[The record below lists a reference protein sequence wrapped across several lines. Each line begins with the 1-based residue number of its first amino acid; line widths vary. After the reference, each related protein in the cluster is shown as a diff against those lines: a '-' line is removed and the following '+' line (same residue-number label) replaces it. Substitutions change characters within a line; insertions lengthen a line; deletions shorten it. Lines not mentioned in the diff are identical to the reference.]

1 MPDNFQRREI
11 GKEIYLSKI
20 SDPRFKTNLISINFF
35 TPLSEET
42 ASENAVVSHYLSK
55 CSRKYPTYA
64 LMNNKLSAMYST
76 RLSGD
81 VLQFGDTQA
90 LSFGIN
96 YIDGKYALDNEKM
109 DIEAVE
115 MITDCLFDPLEEKGK
130 FDENLIKREKQ
141 SVIDDIESEINNKQS
156 YASIKAAEIMYKGE
170 PYALDILGTVK
181 KAKEVTAESSYKAYL
196 RMLKHCRV
204 EIICSGVSDFE
215 EVKKKLICTF
225 SKLEREDIFPCRTEV
240 SPLKQLLAKV
250 RETMNVVQSNMIVGF
265 KTDCQNSSAMILM
278 NEIFGGTPTS
288 KLFSNVREKMSLC
301 YSCFSSFNW
310 LKGALSVRCGVEKEK
325 IEPAYEE
332 ILNQL
337 ELMKKGEFSEE
348 DIANAK
354 MYRRNYLKTFYDNL
368 NAMAAWYMSRIYS
381 DDLASPEEMMKRDE
395 KITKED
401 IIKAAQSVKLDT
413 FYVLTS
419 DDNSQPTQS
428 K

>member
-1 MPDNFQRREI
+1 MPGNFQRREI

-42 ASENAVVSHYLSK
+42 ASENALVSRYLSK

-76 RLSGD
+76 RLSGE
-81 VLQFGDTQA
+81 VLQYGDTQA
-90 LSFGIN
+90 LSFCIN

-115 MITDCLFDPLEEKGK
+115 MITDCLFDPLTENGK
-130 FDENLIKREKQ
+130 FDEKLIELEKR

-156 YASIKAAEIMYKGE
+156 YASIKAAEIMYRGE
-170 PYALDILGTVK
+170 PYAFDILGTVK
-181 KAKEVTAESSYKAYL
+181 KAGEVTAESAYKAYL

-215 EVKKKLICTF
+215 AVKKKLTCTF
-225 SKLEREDIFPCRTEV
+225 SKLDREDVFPCKTEK
-240 SPLKQLLAKV
+240 SPLKPQPEKA
-250 RETMNVVQSNMIVGF
+250 RETMDVVQSNMIVGF
-265 KTDCQNSSAMILM
+265 KTDCQNPSAMILM

-310 LKGALSVRCGVEKEK
+310 LKGSLSVKCGVEKEK
-325 IEPAYEE
+325 IKQAYEE

-337 ELMKKGEFSEE
+337 ELMKKGDFSEE
-348 DIANAK
+348 DIVNAK
-354 MYRRNYLKTFYDNL
+354 MYRRNYLKTFYDSL
-368 NAMAAWYMSRIYS
+368 NAMAAWYMSRIYF
-381 DDLASPEEMMKRDE
+381 DDLASPEEIMKRDE
-395 KITKED
+395 KITKD
-401 IIKAAQSVKLDT
+401 DVIKAAQSVKLDT

-419 DDNSQPTQS
+419 DDNTQPAKSQ
-428 K
+428 